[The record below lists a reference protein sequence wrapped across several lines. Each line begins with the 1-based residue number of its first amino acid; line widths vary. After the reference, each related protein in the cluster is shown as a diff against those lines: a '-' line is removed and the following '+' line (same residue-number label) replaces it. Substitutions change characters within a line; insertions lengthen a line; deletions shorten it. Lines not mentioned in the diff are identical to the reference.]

1 MKHTRN
7 IAIIAAIA
15 LIATACN
22 RAPQFRV
29 EGTIADAEGSML
41 YLEAMTLDGI
51 TPLDSTRLKTEGHY
65 HFSADAPSNPEF
77 YALRIGNRS
86 IHFSIDSTETITINA
101 KHPTMAS
108 EYTVEG
114 SYNSQKIK
122 EISQLQS
129 RLQSQIIALEQN
141 KTLYPGEITDSI
153 NTLIAEY
160 KDLMRREYIYKEPM
174 QAYAYYAVC
183 QSISD
188 LSQTYQVF
196 DPLTNR
202 DDVKCYAAIATA
214 WDGLYPDANRTIQLC
229 NMAIKGISNTT
240 PPTQR
245 VIEIAD
251 SLVQEASLIDVKL
264 PDISG
269 NIRTLTELKG
279 QVVMLDFTL
288 YGAQESPER
297 TRHMRELYN
306 KYHARGLEIYQVSLD
321 NDSHFWKLS
330 CEKLPWICVHETN
343 GTATQLYGVATLPTY
358 FLINR
363 DNEVVIRS
371 EMVKTSLEAELEKLL

>member
-1 MKHTRN
+1 MRVKAN
-7 IAIIAAIA
+7 EIIF
-15 LIATACN
+15 TS
-22 RAPQFRV
+22 
-29 EGTIADAEGSML
+29 G
-41 YLEAMTLDGI
+41 
-51 TPLDSTRLKTEGHY
+51 
-65 HFSADAPSNPEF
+65 
-77 YALRIGNRS
+77 
-86 IHFSIDSTETITINA
+86 
-101 KHPTMAS
+101 AS
-108 EYTVEG
+108 EA
-114 SYNSQKIK
+114 S
-122 EISQLQS
+122 
-129 RLQSQIIALEQN
+129 
-141 KTLYPGEITDSI
+141 
-153 NTLIAEY
+153 
-160 KDLMRREYIYKEPM
+160 
-174 QAYAYYAVC
+174 
-183 QSISD
+183 
-188 LSQTYQVF
+188 
-196 DPLTNR
+196 
-202 DDVKCYAAIATA
+202 
-214 WDGLYPDANRTIQLC
+214 